1 MQEFTAIE
9 NTIFFHNH
17 FDYFFSRN
25 YIVRVCYVNI
35 KRLHESLFEI
45 FRFTFL
51 FTKQKFRHFEA
62 GNKRSRIIFEVE
74 HNFIS
79 LWRLYIQYFSSKT
92 MSETVPKDL
101 RQLRACLSCS
111 LVKTFDQWE
120 NDGCEN
126 CDVFLHMKNNRDNVY
141 DMTSS
146 NFDGMVA
153 SMKPDDSWVCK
164 WQRITKFKPGK
175 NLFIKTIF
183 SFLKL
188 GKLSY
193 IFLHFSGVYAIS
205 VSGRLPHNVVRDMQ
219 RSGVAHRS
227 RDTSKR

>member
-1 MQEFTAIE
+1 MQDEFTAIE
-9 NTIFFHNH
+9 NTIFFHNN

-25 YIVRVCYVNI
+25 YIVWVCYVNI
-35 KRLHESLFEI
+35 KRLRESLFEK

-62 GNKRSRIIFEVE
+62 ANKRSRIIFEVE
-74 HNFIS
+74 HISIS
-79 LWRLYIQYFSSKT
+79 LWRLNIQYFISKT

-175 NLFIKTIF
+175 
-183 SFLKL
+183 
-188 GKLSY
+188 
-193 IFLHFSGVYAIS
+193 
-205 VSGRLPHNVVRDMQ
+205 
-219 RSGVAHRS
+219 
-227 RDTSKR
+227 